1 MLKSQIYKNL
11 VEKLKNKDIFKPTLP
26 VMFGYIPLSM
36 AYAILGVSC
45 DIDAK
50 VLVLFSFFVYAG
62 SGQFLL
68 VALLSTGTNLAEVFI
83 ATFLLNLRHMFYT
96 ISLMSDIV
104 NLKYKFYTLF
114 ALTDESFAV
123 LKTMEISD
131 KNRDKIYF
139 LIPFLNQIYWI
150 FGTIIGVLIG
160 KNIEFNSSGIEFCLV
175 SLFIVLA
182 YETFKHNM
190 NFNLLSI
197 SILVGIFGL
206 FLPKEYML
214 VASILVGFIIILSCR
229 EFFGENVGFNKFKNR
244 CK

>member
-1 MLKSQIYKNL
+1 M
-11 VEKLKNKDIFKPTLP
+11 
-26 VMFGYIPLSM
+26 
-36 AYAILGVSC
+36 GVSC
-45 DIDAK
+45 DIDAR

-68 VALLSTGTNLAEVFI
+68 VALFSAGTNLAEVFI
-83 ATFLLNLRHMFYT
+83 ATFLLNLHHMFYA

-123 LKTMEISD
+123 LKTIKISD

-150 FGTIIGVLIG
+150 LGTIIGILIG

-175 SLFIVLA
+175 SLFTVLV

-190 NFNLLSI
+190 NFNLLAI
-197 SILVGIFGL
+197 
-206 FLPKEYML
+206 
-214 VASILVGFIIILSCR
+214 SILVGFIIILSCR
-229 EFFGENVGFNKFKNR
+229 ELENIGFNKFKNR

>member
-1 MLKSQIYKNL
+1 M
-11 VEKLKNKDIFKPTLP
+11 
-26 VMFGYIPLSM
+26 
-36 AYAILGVSC
+36 
-45 DIDAK
+45 
-50 VLVLFSFFVYAG
+50 
-62 SGQFLL
+62 L

>member
-1 MLKSQIYKNL
+1 
-11 VEKLKNKDIFKPTLP
+11 
-26 VMFGYIPLSM
+26 
-36 AYAILGVSC
+36 
-45 DIDAK
+45 
-50 VLVLFSFFVYAG
+50 
-62 SGQFLL
+62 
-68 VALLSTGTNLAEVFI
+68 
-83 ATFLLNLRHMFYT
+83 MFYT

-114 ALTDESFAV
+114 AITDESFAV
-123 LKTMEISD
+123 LKTIEISD

-150 FGTIIGVLIG
+150 LGTIIGILIG

-175 SLFIVLA
+175 SLFTVLA
-182 YETFKHNM
+182 YEIFKHNM
-190 NFNLLSI
+190 NFNLLAI

-206 FLPKEYML
+206 FLSKEYML

-229 EFFGENVGFNKFKNR
+229 ELENIGFNKFKNR